1 MTRIVVVLAFALSVT
16 GCVLGEDE
24 APVDAPL
31 PDCGCVHDGPLPDS
45 FNPCGECG
53 PGTMCVQLLDGTCS
67 SSQVTCKPI
76 VTGCEQ
82 PVCSPDCDQAY
93 CDPGGISTCSAA
105 PCPIDLPDVFH
116 CYGV

>member
-1 MTRIVVVLAFALSVT
+1 MTRSLLVLAFALSVT

-24 APVDAPL
+24 SPVDAP
-31 PDCGCVHDGPLPDS
+31 PRDCSCVADAPLPDS

-53 PGTMCVQLLDGTCS
+53 PGTMCVQLLDGTCTG
-67 SSQVTCKPI
+67 SQVTCKPI
-76 VTGCEQ
+76 VAGCDQ
-82 PVCSPDCDQAY
+82 PVCSAACDQAY
-93 CDPGGISTCSAA
+93 CDPGGISTCNAA

>member
-1 MTRIVVVLAFALSVT
+1 MTRYLVALALALSVS
-16 GCVLGEDE
+16 GCVAEDE
-24 APVDAPL
+24 DTAPVDAPL
-31 PDCGCVHDGPLPDS
+31 AIFDCYPPRDS

-67 SSQVTCKPI
+67 SSQVMCKPI